1 MSRRVIGRG
10 ALSFMSTIN
19 TPLQLFRV
27 LVLLL
32 ELPLGCTL
40 RIGKTFIAPIHIQ
53 TGVSD
58 SAHRC
63 IARMTCLRG
72 GGSNDD
78 FYDILGVARDA
89 PTGEI
94 KRAYRKRSLETHPD
108 RNKSPDA
115 NEQFI
120 RLGQAYETLRDPQ
133 KRAAY
138 DRTRRWRDSQRQ
150 QRHSSQNSKQQ
161 QQQQQQDEQWR
172 PPPRPEPEE
181 PYTMDDALKTFRS
194 FFGFAVDTIGE
205 SQLDRLLEADS
216 PFATVAKSTWIAT
229 SAAYILRPNA
239 TAHEREETRRAI
251 DAALLTCMPLLE
263 RTIGRRPA
271 ARILGYLSL
280 GLTPL
285 ALSRYAAN
293 VIPVELRRA
302 MVGLSVGV
310 AVWRVCCL
318 DEESRERLV
327 SSVNRA
333 AKASID
339 LMDRAVGDRKRS
351 KGLMA
356 ALAMV
361 LIPLSLANLALLAW
375 RVLGLARLAA
385 GQLPGLMA
393 TWSLGAVTAG
403 VLWLAWTM
411 SVPQKAEKPKAGNAN
426 GDANAQQDET
436 EE

>member
-1 MSRRVIGRG
+1 
-10 ALSFMSTIN
+10 
-19 TPLQLFRV
+19 
-27 LVLLL
+27 
-32 ELPLGCTL
+32 
-40 RIGKTFIAPIHIQ
+40 
-53 TGVSD
+53 
-58 SAHRC
+58 
-63 IARMTCLRG
+63 
-72 GGSNDD
+72 
-78 FYDILGVARDA
+78 
-89 PTGEI
+89 
-94 KRAYRKRSLETHPD
+94 
-108 RNKSPDA
+108 
-115 NEQFI
+115 
-120 RLGQAYETLRDPQ
+120 
-133 KRAAY
+133 
-138 DRTRRWRDSQRQ
+138 
-150 QRHSSQNSKQQ
+150 
-161 QQQQQQDEQWR
+161 
-172 PPPRPEPEE
+172 
-181 PYTMDDALKTFRS
+181 MDDALKTFRS

-339 LMDRAVGDRKRS
+339 LMDRAIGDRKRS

-411 SVPQKAEKPKAGNAN
+411 SIPPKAEKPKAGNAN